1 MSKLTKIEI
10 FDQSIP
16 GLADNVRK
24 WFAQGISA
32 RNVSA
37 LLFERYQVSI
47 PRSGVGH
54 FRSQRWVPEQ
64 ELLQEKKIAALAA
77 LEVAREQEIRA
88 SMVSAGPG
96 EAK

>member
-10 FDQSIP
+10 FDQRFP

-32 RNVSA
+32 QKVA
-37 LLFERYQVSI
+37 VLLFERYQVSI
-47 PRSGVGH
+47 STPGVGR

-88 SMVSAGPG
+88 SMASAVPG